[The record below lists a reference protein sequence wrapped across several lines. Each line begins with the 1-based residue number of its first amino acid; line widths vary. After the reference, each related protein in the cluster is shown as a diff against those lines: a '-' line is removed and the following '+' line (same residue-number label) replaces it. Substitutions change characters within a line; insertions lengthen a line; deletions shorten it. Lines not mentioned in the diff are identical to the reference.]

1 MSPMIRWMVPAL
13 AWWGPVLAQ
22 DWGLTQSQTLTAGG
36 AKGWCYTLSPRGE
49 EARALWEGLSL
60 QYRDLLEAYVRAMME
75 QRAYPSSTGIS
86 SGRGIG

>member
-1 MSPMIRWMVPAL
+1 MVLAL

-36 AKGWCYTLSPRGE
+36 AKGWRYTLSPRGE

-60 QYRDLLEAYVRAMME
+60 QYRDLLRAGY
-75 QRAYPSSTGIS
+75 RVDLGGGGSTS
-86 SGRGIG
+86 SGGSSAWRGTARR